1 MLLETSTI
9 PAMMSHSAAV
19 YRDRT
24 AVEDGDVKL
33 TYGELDE
40 LRLEVA
46 RALIALGV
54 QPGDTVG
61 ILAPNCFEWVAAA
74 LGIQTLGA
82 VLLPLN
88 TRMKGSE
95 LSDILQRGEAR
106 FLFSIGD
113 FLDIYYPDL
122 LGDERPEQLEQVV
135 VLRSARPGDMSW
147 ESFLAHAGE
156 VPREVA
162 EEHAARVSAEHTAD
176 LMFTSGT
183 TGRPKGVMTGHG
195 QNLKVFHYYSGVLGL
210 QPGDRYL
217 IVSPFFHSFGY
228 KAGMLSALI
237 RGATIL
243 PHQVFDAE
251 AVLERVHR
259 DRVHILPG
267 PPTLYMSMLA
277 HPRLAEYDCSSLR
290 VAITG
295 AAAIAPSL
303 IQRMWSELGFEVVLT
318 AYGLTEACGCSTICQ
333 PEDDAETIAH
343 TSGRALPGMELRV
356 VDSQGNPLPAGE
368 AGEIVIRGYGVMQG
382 YLNDPDATSEAIDA
396 DGWLHTGDIGTLD
409 ERGYLRITDR
419 LKDMFI
425 VGGFNCYPAEIERLL
440 VAHPAIAQVAVIG
453 VPDER
458 MGEVGKAFVVLR
470 EDSSAEPEQL
480 QRWARE
486 HMANYKVPRY
496 FEIVSSL
503 PTNASGKVVRYQLRD
518 SQSA

>member
-1 MLLETSTI
+1 MLENPTI
-9 PAMMSHSAAV
+9 PAMMSRAAQSF
-19 YRDRT
+19 RDQV
-24 AVEDGDVKL
+24 AIEDGDVTL
-33 TYGELDE
+33 TYDELDQ
-40 LRLEVA
+40 LRWQVA
-46 RALIALGV
+46 RALIALDI
-54 QPGDTVG
+54 QPGETVG
-61 ILAPNCFEWVAAA
+61 VLAPNMFEWVVAA
-74 LGIQTLGA
+74 LGIHTAGA

-88 TRMKGSE
+88 TRMKGAE
-95 LSDILQRGEAR
+95 LCDILEQSRAR
-106 FLFSIGD
+106 LLFSIGD

-122 LGDERPEQLEQVV
+122 LGEEPPATLQQVV
-135 VLRSARPGDMSW
+135 VLRSARGQDMGWDTFLSHANSVDMS
-147 ESFLAHAGE
+147 
-156 VPREVA
+156 VA
-162 EEHAARVSAEHTAD
+162 IERASQVTPEHTAD

-195 QNLKVFHYYSGVLGL
+195 QNLEVFQYYSGVLGL

-251 AVLERVHR
+251 AVLERVHH
-259 DRVHILPG
+259 DRIHILPG

-277 HPRLAEYDCSSLR
+277 HPRLKDYDCSSLR

-303 IQRMWSELGFEVVLT
+303 IQRMWSELGFKVVLT
-318 AYGLTEACGCSTICQ
+318 AYGLTEACGCTTICQ
-333 PEDDAETIAH
+333 SDDDAETIAH
-343 TSGRALPGMELRV
+343 TSGRALPGLELRI
-356 VDSQGNPLPAGE
+356 VDSEGNPLPANE
-368 AGEIVIRGYGVMQG
+368 PGEIVIRGYSVMQG
-382 YLNDPDATSEAIDA
+382 YLDNPEATREAIDA

-440 VAHPAIAQVAVIG
+440 TAHPAIAQVAVIG

-458 MGEVGKAFVVLR
+458 MGEVGKAFVILR
-470 EDSSAEPEQL
+470 EDSQVEPAEL
-480 QRWARE
+480 IRWARE

-496 FEIVSSL
+496 VEIVREL
-503 PTNASGKVVRYQLRD
+503 PTSAAGKVVRYQLRD
-518 SQSA
+518 AQPA

>member
-9 PAMMSHSAAV
+9 PEMMSHSAAV
-19 YRDRT
+19 YRDQP
-24 AVEDGDVKL
+24 AIEDGDVRL
-33 TYGELDE
+33 SYGELDA
-40 LRLEVA
+40 LRFRVA

-61 ILAPNCFEWVAAA
+61 ILAPNSFEWVAAS
-74 LGIQTLGA
+74 LGIQTVGA
-82 VLLPLN
+82 ILLPLN
-88 TRMKGSE
+88 TRMKGTE
-95 LSDILQRGEAR
+95 LSDILQRGGVKL
-106 FLFSIGD
+106 LFSIGD
-113 FLDIYYPDL
+113 FLGTYYPDL
-122 LGDERPEQLEQVV
+122 LGDGRPAALETVV
-135 VLRSARPGDMSW
+135 VLRSARAGDMSW
-147 ESFLAHAGE
+147 ESFLAHADTVSHE
-156 VPREVA
+156 IA
-162 EEHAARVSAEHTAD
+162 EQRAGQVTTDHTAD

-210 QPGDRYL
+210 RSGDRYL

-277 HPRLAEYDCSSLR
+277 HPRLKEYDCSSLR

-303 IQRMWSELGFEVVLT
+303 IQRMWAELGFETVLT

-333 PEDDAETIAH
+333 PEDDAETIAN
-343 TSGRALPGMELRV
+343 TSGRALPGLDVRV
-356 VDSQGNPLPAGE
+356 VDSEGNELPAGE

-382 YLNDPDATSEAIDA
+382 YLNDPEATREAIDA

-409 ERGYLRITDR
+409 EKGYLRITDR

-470 EDSSAEPEQL
+470 EDSSAEPDEL

-496 FEIVSSL
+496 FEIVPSL
-503 PTNASGKVVRYQLRD
+503 PTSAAGKVVRYQLRET
-518 SQSA
+518 QTA